1 MLENAYIEKYKKEN
15 YELYNIENTLED
27 VLSNKRK
34 LLICEEIANY
44 VVVFQFLK
52 NKYVYDYT
60 NKRFNYCQRD
70 TIENL
75 ILSNS
80 SLDILA
86 ISIIFKS
93 VIFSF
98 NKFLTIRV

>member
-44 VVVFQFLK
+44 VVVSQFLK
-52 NKYVYDYT
+52 NKYVYDYMYMIIRI
-60 NKRFNYCQRD
+60 KD
-70 TIENL
+70 L
-75 ILSNS
+75 IIVKEIQLK
-80 SLDILA
+80 I
-86 ISIIFKS
+86 
-93 VIFSF
+93 
-98 NKFLTIRV
+98 